1 MKVLAMSDVHG
12 DFEVYRWMESLV
24 GSDPFDAVVLAGDLL
39 HGAGDHLSVEEAQ
52 RREADR
58 LIGILCELGLPVLY
72 VMGNDDM
79 IELDY
84 EDDLV
89 RPIHGRT
96 AALGDYEFLGYQ
108 FSPPFMGGIHEK
120 PEDEIRDDLV
130 ALEPRMHDR
139 TVFVTH
145 TPARGFRDKTSMGA
159 NVGSPSVLDAIRR
172 KKVRAHIHGHI
183 HRCFGREGIHFNV
196 ASGRAFRAMR
206 IDFDEM
212 EHVVLAPKTS
222 H

>member
-1 MKVLAMSDVHG
+1 MRILAMSDVHG
-12 DFEVYRWMESLV
+12 DFDIYRWMQFLV
-24 GSDPFDAVVLAGDLL
+24 SSAPDPVDAVVLAGDLL
-39 HGAGDHLSVEEAQ
+39 HGAGDHLSIEEAQ
-52 RREADR
+52 RREADQ

-89 RPIHGRT
+89 RSIHQRSVT
-96 AALGDYEFLGYQ
+96 LGDYEFLGYQ

-120 PEDEIRDDLV
+120 LEDEIRDDLT
-130 ALEPRMHDR
+130 ALEPQMHDR

-145 TPARGFRDKTSMGA
+145 TPARGFRDTTAMGT
-159 NVGSPSVLDAIRR
+159 NVGSPSVLDSIRR
-172 KKVRAHIHGHI
+172 KKVRVHIHGHI
-183 HRCFGREGIHFNV
+183 HKCFGREGIHFNV

-206 IDFDEM
+206 IDIEEM
-212 EHVVLAPKTS
+212 EHVVLTR
-222 H
+222 